1 MKAMVY
7 RGNRKLD
14 LEEVPDPV
22 AGYGEVVIKVD
33 YCGICATDIE
43 EYIYGPN
50 FIDAH
55 KSNMVTGEKMPFITG
70 HEITGTVSEVGAET
84 KRDLLGKRVV
94 IDGILSCKKCSRCD
108 AGDTSQCLLGMAAV
122 GFACD
127 GGLAEYMKWPSDQ
140 VIVLPDN
147 VTSVEA
153 ALVEPAS
160 VAMHA
165 VDKANIIRGHKV
177 VIIGA
182 GTVGLLSLQLAKNI
196 GAYVSV
202 IDVREVSLSKAIEL
216 GADKVINASM
226 ENVTEFSRNVSA
238 HERPD
243 VVIDAAGGRDTAD
256 TAIDL
261 VRNGGRVVLVAI
273 YSANNIVDFN
283 KLVGTEKEVVGS
295 LAYVRRDVERVV
307 NLLTE
312 GKLHT
317 KPLVSEVISLDEV
330 KSKGFERMMSPDK
343 DIFRILVKPSR

>member
-55 KSNMVTGEKMPFITG
+55 KPNMVTGEKMPFITG

-84 KRDLLGKRVV
+84 KKDLLGKRVV
-94 IDGILSCKKCSRCD
+94 LDGILSCKKCSRCD

-243 VVIDAAGGRDTAD
+243 VVIDAAGGRDTVD

-283 KLVGTEKEVVGS
+283 KLGGTEKEVVGS

>member
-147 VTSVEA
+147 VTSIEA

>member
-55 KSNMVTGEKMPFITG
+55 KPNMVTGEKMPFITG

-84 KRDLLGKRVV
+84 KRDLFGKRVV
-94 IDGILSCKKCSRCD
+94 LDGILSCKKCSRCD

>member
-55 KSNMVTGEKMPFITG
+55 KPNMVTGEKMPFITG

-84 KRDLLGKRVV
+84 KKDLLGKRVV
-94 IDGILSCKKCSRCD
+94 LDGILSCKKCSRCD

-147 VTSVEA
+147 VTSIEA

-243 VVIDAAGGRDTAD
+243 VVIDAAGGRDTVD

>member
-55 KSNMVTGEKMPFITG
+55 KPNMVTGEKMPFITG

-84 KRDLLGKRVV
+84 KKDLLGKRVV
-94 IDGILSCKKCSRCD
+94 LDGILSCKKCSRCD